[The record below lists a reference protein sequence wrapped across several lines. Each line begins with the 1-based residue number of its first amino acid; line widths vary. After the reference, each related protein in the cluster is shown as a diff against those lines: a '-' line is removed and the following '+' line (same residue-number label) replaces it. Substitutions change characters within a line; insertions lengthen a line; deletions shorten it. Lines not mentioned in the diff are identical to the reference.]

1 MKKITF
7 ALAACVVF
15 AFAAC
20 GGNNTEGTTNNDS
33 AKDSTATEAAP
44 APADTTVKADS
55 TATAAPAADAKA
67 EKK

>member
-20 GGNNTEGTTNNDS
+20 GGNNTEGTTN
-33 AKDSTATEAAP
+33 ADSTADTTAAP
-44 APADTTVKADS
+44 AEATPADTTVKADS
-55 TATAAPAADAKA
+55 TATAAPAEAPKA